1 MTLIND
7 RINRRAALVQLT
19 AATMLAAG
27 AARAQRPDPSLAQIK
42 TTDLG
47 RKTYMLEGQGGNV
60 LVVIGDD
67 GVIMVDAE
75 LAPLHDKIKAAI
87 TQSSNLPIKYLVDTH
102 FHGDGA
108 IVVAQDNVRVR
119 LLAGTTNS
127 LNYNKSPPAS
137 PDAIPTE
144 TYVGGTKTVAV
155 RGRSAL
161 LTHATNAHTDGDSW
175 IHLADADV
183 IFTGDLFY
191 NNDRYPMID
200 YANGGDIRG
209 MVLANEAFLK
219 LATADTKI
227 ASSRGPVAGKAQ
239 VAEFRDM
246 LASARDRMASMVG
259 KGMTEEEAV
268 AAKPFADCIIA
279 GRGEFPAA
287 DISFLGAEI
296 FLEQF
301 RIGRRLVLLDRH
313 QIAVRIREIRPA
325 ADHDQA
331 VLLGAVVFLRPAIAH
346 AFIEA

>member
-7 RINRRAALVQLT
+7 RINRRIALAQLT

-60 LVVIGDD
+60 LVVVGDD
-67 GVIMVDAE
+67 AVIMVDAE

-87 TQSSNLPIKYLVDTH
+87 AESSNLPIKYLIDTH
-102 FHGDGA
+102 FHGEQTGGNAPFHRDGA

-119 LLAGTTNS
+119 LLAGTTNG
-127 LNYNKSPPAS
+127 LNYNKSPPAH

-144 TYVGGTKTVAV
+144 TYVGGTKTVEV
-155 RGRSAL
+155 RGRRAL

-191 NNDRYPMID
+191 NNGGYPMID

-209 MVLANEAFLK
+209 MIRANEAFLE
-219 LATADTKI
+219 LATAETKI
-227 ASSRGPVAGKAQ
+227 VSSRGPVGGKAQ

-246 LASARDRMASMVG
+246 LASARDRMAAMVG

-268 AAKPFADCIIA
+268 AAKPFADLDAKWA
-279 GRGEFPAA
+279 GSERDSINFIRVAYN
-287 DISFLGAEI
+287 SF
-296 FLEQF
+296 
-301 RIGRRLVLLDRH
+301 RRS
-313 QIAVRIREIRPA
+313 
-325 ADHDQA
+325 
-331 VLLGAVVFLRPAIAH
+331 
-346 AFIEA
+346 